1 MIACGNHATT
11 QADSVPYAELESG
24 FITPPDSILTSV
36 YWYWISN
43 NISEEG
49 VIKDLESMKKAG
61 INRAFIGNIGQDNVP
76 YGNVK
81 MLSEEWWKI
90 LHAALKKA
98 TELNIEIGIFN
109 SPGWSQSG
117 GPWVTAKEAMRYLN
131 SSELRVTGPVKLNQK
146 LAIPADSFQDVRVIA
161 YPAPKGD
168 LVFLNKTNGQVS
180 STPNVAGLTNVID
193 GDTTTGVAIPAGGT
207 ITIDLKANE
216 PFTARSL
223 TIKPTQSP
231 MGANCEL
238 QVKEG
243 DDYKSLIKFDI
254 NRTNPALNVGFH
266 PYAPV
271 VMSIPA
277 TTATD
282 FRVIITGANN
292 GSGLAEIA
300 LGAAPRVERYSE
312 KTLAKMHPTP
322 LPYWK
327 DYQWRDQPVV
337 DDPETIVQTAQVQ
350 DISQYM
356 SADGTLTW
364 DVPEGEW
371 VILRMGMTP
380 TGTTNSP
387 ASPEA
392 TGYETD
398 KMSREHIE
406 KHFEAH
412 MGEILRRIPAED
424 RKTFRVV
431 VQDSYETGGQNFTDN
446 MIEEFKTRLPIFRFT
461 TALS

>member
-1 MIACGNHATT
+1 
-11 QADSVPYAELESG
+11 
-24 FITPPDSILTSV
+24 
-36 YWYWISN
+36 
-43 NISEEG
+43 
-49 VIKDLESMKKAG
+49 
-61 INRAFIGNIGQDNVP
+61 
-76 YGNVK
+76 
-81 MLSEEWWKI
+81 
-90 LHAALKKA
+90 
-98 TELNIEIGIFN
+98 
-109 SPGWSQSG
+109 
-117 GPWVTAKEAMRYLN
+117 
-131 SSELRVTGPVKLNQK
+131 
-146 LAIPADSFQDVRVIA
+146 
-161 YPAPKGD
+161 
-168 LVFLNKTNGQVS
+168 
-180 STPNVAGLTNVID
+180 
-193 GDTTTGVAIPAGGT
+193 
-207 ITIDLKANE
+207 
-216 PFTARSL
+216 
-223 TIKPTQSP
+223 

-424 RKTFRVV
+424 RKTFKIVV
-431 VQDSYETGGQNFTDN
+431 EDSYETGGQNWTDK
-446 MIEEFKTRLPIFRFT
+446 MIPAT
-461 TALS
+461 TA